1 MDGFLN
7 LLKPPGMSSHDV
19 VAAVRRILSCRKVGH
34 GGTLDP
40 AAAGVLPVA
49 VGRCTRF
56 IEYLA
61 MADKEYWGE
70 IKFGLATD
78 SGDLTG
84 QIVERREHFALP
96 TQAEFEGV
104 LNTFRGTVRQR
115 PPLRSAI
122 KINGRPAYKLTD
134 TAAGAEVPERE
145 VCIKELCMTDWR
157 DTEKIMQIR
166 VVCSKGTYIRSL
178 AMDIGARLSLP
189 AVLSFLLRSRVGNF
203 TVQDACTLE
212 ELGELRERALLSPD
226 KCLAHLPRV
235 ELPTARRAAFLNG
248 LGTTMPHASPLCTVY
263 ADGEFLGIGA
273 YDRRTRLLNPA
284 KVWSAR

>member
-7 LLKPPGMSSHDV
+7 LLKPPGMSSHDA

-70 IKFGLATD
+70 IKFGVATD

-84 QIVERREHFALP
+84 QIIERRENFALP
-96 TQAEFEGV
+96 TRTEAESV
-104 LNTFRGTVRQR
+104 LDMFRGTIRQR

-122 KINGRPAYKLTD
+122 KINGRPAYKLT
-134 TAAGAEVPERE
+134 GIEAEIPERE
-145 VCIKELCMTDWR
+145 VCIRELCVTDWR
-157 DTEKIMQIR
+157 DAENIMQIR
-166 VVCSKGTYIRSL
+166 VLCSKGTYIRSL
-178 AMDIGARLSLP
+178 AMDIGVKLSLP
-189 AVLSFLLRSRVGNF
+189 TVLSFLLRSRVGSF
-203 TVQDACTLE
+203 AVQDACTLE
-212 ELGELRERALLSPD
+212 ELGEWREKALLPPD
-226 KCLAHLPRV
+226 KCLAHLPRA

-248 LGTTMPHASPLCTVY
+248 LGTTMPHTSPLCTVY
-263 ADGEFLGIGA
+263 ADGEFLGIGE
-273 YDRRTRLLNPA
+273 YDRRTRLLRPA
-284 KVWSAR
+284 KVWSVR